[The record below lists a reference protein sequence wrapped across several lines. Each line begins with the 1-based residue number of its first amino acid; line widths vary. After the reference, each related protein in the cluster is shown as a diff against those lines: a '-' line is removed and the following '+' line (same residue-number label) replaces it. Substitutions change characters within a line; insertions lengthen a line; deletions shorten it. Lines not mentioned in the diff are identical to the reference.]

1 MLTLVPSSAQG
12 PGDAVW
18 IDLLDPDEG
27 EREQVAS
34 ATGLD
39 LPSKDALAEIESSSR
54 VHVED
59 GVLYLSTPVA
69 VSTDCA
75 TDGVTTLG
83 FVLTSKRLVTQR
95 FARVASLDKLLAKR
109 RSAPARRAGDVL
121 LEILEAI
128 VDQSA
133 DSLEHASAQLDK
145 ISSSAFH
152 REERHGDEGFAKAS
166 AKLHEALRKLGRLN
180 DALSHIRDTL
190 LGFGRIAE
198 FLLDTDEKQRLAGGE
213 TRLHVIKGDV
223 ASLNDYQAH
232 LSNKVQF
239 LLDATLGFISIQQ
252 NDIVKALTV
261 ASVVGVPPVLIAG
274 IYGMNFE
281 HMPELSWPL
290 GYPLALILIALS
302 GVLPLAWF
310 KWRGWL

>member
-1 MLTLVPSSAQG
+1 MLKISPSSAAG

-18 IDLLDPDEG
+18 IDLLNPDDA
-27 EREQVAS
+27 EREQVAR
-34 ATGLD
+34 ATKLD
-39 LPSKDALAEIESSSR
+39 LPSKEDLGEIESSSR
-54 VHVED
+54 VYVED

-75 TDGVTTLG
+75 PDGITTLG
-83 FVLTSKRLVTQR
+83 FVLSPKRLVTQR
-95 FARVASLDKLLAKR
+95 FAPVAALDRLV
-109 RSAPARRAGDVL
+109 SAQASAAAPSAGEAFL
-121 LEILEAI
+121 KILEAI

-152 REERHGDEGFAKAS
+152 REDGHSREGFAKAS

-180 DALSHIRDTL
+180 DGLSHIRDTL

-198 FLLDTDEKQRLAGGE
+198 FLLDTDEKKQFVDGDK
-213 TRLHVIKGDV
+213 RLHVIKSDV
-223 ASLNDYQAH
+223 TSLNDYQTH

-239 LLDATLGFISIQQ
+239 LLDATLGFINIQQ

-261 ASVVGVPPVLIAG
+261 VSVVGVPPVLIAG
-274 IYGMNFE
+274 VYGMNFE
-281 HMPELSWPL
+281 HMPELHWPL
-290 GYPLALILIALS
+290 GYPLALALIVIS
-302 GVLPLAWF
+302 GLVPLVWF
-310 KWRGWL
+310 KWRDWI